1 MDLQK
6 SFGMELQKS
15 ENNLFGLTGYK
26 KPSGLLGFIDT
37 IASISGLIK
46 QLDLLR
52 YEFIGVNLW
61 FTILFYI
68 GFILWQK
75 VL

>member
-1 MDLQK
+1 
-6 SFGMELQKS
+6 MELQKS

-52 YEFIGVNLW
+52 YEFIGVNL
-61 FTILFYI
+61 
-68 GFILWQK
+68 
-75 VL
+75 

>member
-6 SFGMELQKS
+6 SFGMKLQKS

-52 YEFIGVNLW
+52 YEFIGVNL
-61 FTILFYI
+61 
-68 GFILWQK
+68 
-75 VL
+75 